1 MTRENFNYK
10 AVAVA
15 IASFLGFWLLMRGT
29 DFELSASQQLLAL
42 AGGLVLFLA
51 AIIYGGLAYMK
62 ARSTD
67 TMVLAPLCI
76 ALTNFFVIKAIFSQQ
91 ENHPAVFLMLGA
103 VTALVLKVRKEQE
116 ELGMVPQPLRNAA
129 R

>member
-51 AIIYGGLAYMK
+51 AIIFLYRDYEVPPP
-62 ARSTD
+62 TN
-67 TMVLAPLCI
+67 APM
-76 ALTNFFVIKAIFSQQ
+76 AN
-91 ENHPAVFLMLGA
+91 PRLMA
-103 VTALVLKVRKEQE
+103 T
-116 ELGMVPQPLRNAA
+116 
-129 R
+129 